1 MTILSCP
8 TFFPEI
14 EMSRHINC
22 EAYYKSFVNNIRC
35 AKLES
40 IHVTSL
46 SLMMMNKQEG
56 KDEFQ
61 PALE

>member
-1 MTILSCP
+1 
-8 TFFPEI
+8 
-14 EMSRHINC
+14 MSRHINC